1 MRVTYISWAPHCSRS
16 DYTARELG
24 GTSHMVYWAWLGSH
38 PATVWLKY
46 VGQTGGTWRRLI
58 REHPDAVFVMA
69 PPPFAIIAV
78 YVYAVMRRVP
88 FVIDAHSGML
98 LSTRWR
104 LFRRLQ
110 YWLCRRAATTIVTNE
125 HLAGLVRAHGGEA
138 TVVPDV
144 PIEYDAEE
152 SPQPPLTGFVV
163 ACVTSFGR
171 DEPVAAMVEAA
182 RRLPGVRFMMTGNP
196 RHGAR
201 VLPGDLP
208 PNLTL
213 TGFLAPPAY
222 GALLR
227 QAGVVMAL
235 TTDHHT
241 MLRAG
246 YEAIYHG
253 TPVIVSDTEVLRGAF
268 DEGALHV
275 DNSPDAIVAAV
286 LQVRGDPLAFRRAA
300 GRLRARKSKRWL
312 DAKAAL
318 LAILSRAS
326 STKGVTAMD

>member
-24 GTSHMVYWAWLGSH
+24 GTSHMVYWEWLGSH

-46 VGQTGGTWRRLI
+46 LGQTAGTWRLLI

-69 PPPFAIIAV
+69 PPPFAIVAV
-78 YVYAVMRRVP
+78 YVYAFIRRIP

-98 LSTRWR
+98 LSKRWR

-125 HLAGLVRAHGGEA
+125 HLAELVRDQGGAA
-138 TVVPDV
+138 TIVPDV
-144 PIEYDAEE
+144 PIEYDGEP
-152 SPQPPLTGFVV
+152 SPQPPLAGFVV

-182 RRLPGVRFMMTGNP
+182 RRLPHVRFVMTGNP

-201 VLPGDLP
+201 VLPDELP

-213 TGFLAPPAY
+213 TGFLATPAY

-235 TTDHHT
+235 TTDQHT

-253 TPVIVSDTEVLRGAF
+253 TPVIVSDTDVLRTAF

-275 DNSPDAIVAAV
+275 DNSPDAIVTAV
-286 LQVRGDPLAFRRAA
+286 LQVLEDPVAFRQAA
-300 GRLRARKSKRWL
+300 GRLRTRKGERWL
-312 DAKAAL
+312 GTKAAL
-318 LAILSRAS
+318 LAALARGTSAS
-326 STKGVTAMD
+326 DRTATG